1 MDRRHRRRFGELLSL
16 ALALSVGA
24 VLAAPATSQAQW
36 ENMRR
41 PAGELERL
49 LQEVPF
55 EIQASRGARAPQDRT
70 RQLTLSFDEG
80 SPVLVK
86 MIPAPRGGEDFNNR
100 PHYEAAAYEIQKLF
114 LDPEEYVVPPTVCR
128 CLPVWLYWEL
138 EEDAEETFEGTSCK
152 LVMLQ
157 TWLWGV
163 TDENVFDR
171 DRFERDTLYA
181 RHFANTNVLTYLINH
196 KDANVGNVLVAQD
209 SALGRVYAVDN
220 GVAFSSQ
227 RSNRGAEWRRL
238 RVDRIPLST
247 VERLRGVE
255 LEELTER
262 LAVLVQYEQ
271 RDGQIALVE
280 PSAPFDA
287 GDGIRVED
295 GTIQLGLT
303 RDEIEDVHER
313 IRDLLERVDDGDL
326 ETFGATTRRDEGE

>member
-1 MDRRHRRRFGELLSL
+1 MESRRRLRFGVLISVTL
-16 ALALSVGA
+16 ALAVAA
-24 VLAAPATSQAQW
+24 VLAVPATSQAQW

-41 PAGELERL
+41 PAGEIERL

-55 EIQASRGARAPQDRT
+55 EIQASRGARAPEDRT
-70 RQLTLSFDEG
+70 RQLTLSFDGG

-100 PHYEAAAYEIQKLF
+100 PHYEAAAYELQKLF

-128 CLPVWLYWEL
+128 CMPVWLYRQL
-138 EEDAEETFEGTSCK
+138 EEDAEATFEGTTCR
-152 LVMLQ
+152 LVTLQ
-157 TWLWGV
+157 SWLWGV

-181 RHFANTNVLTYLINH
+181 RHFANTNVLTYLIEH
-196 KDANVGNVLVAQD
+196 KDGNVGNVLVAQD

-220 GVAFSSQ
+220 GVSFES
-227 RSNRGAEWRRL
+227 RESNRGTEWRQL

-255 LEELTER
+255 LGDLTER

-280 PSAPFDA
+280 PGAPLDA
-287 GDGIRVED
+287 EDGVRVED

-313 IRDLLERVDDGDL
+313 IRDLLERVDEGDL
-326 ETFGATTRRDEGE
+326 ETFGATVPRDAGR

>member
-1 MDRRHRRRFGELLSL
+1 MEVRRRRRFGVLLPV
-16 ALALSVGA
+16 ALAVA
-24 VLAAPATSQAQW
+24 VVLAVPMSSQAQW

-41 PAGELERL
+41 PAGEIERL

-100 PHYEAAAYEIQKLF
+100 PHYEAAAYELQKLF

-128 CLPVWLYWEL
+128 CLPVWLYRQL
-138 EEDAEETFEGTSCK
+138 DEDAEATFEGTSCR
-152 LVMLQ
+152 LVTLQ
-157 TWLWGV
+157 SWLWGV

-181 RHFANTNVLTYLINH
+181 RHFANTNVLTYLIEH
-196 KDANVGNVLVAQD
+196 KDSNVGNVLVAQD

-220 GVAFSSQ
+220 GVSFES
-227 RSNRGAEWRRL
+227 RESNRGTEWRQL

-247 VERLRGVE
+247 AERLRGVE
-255 LEELTER
+255 LEDLTER

-271 RDGQIALVE
+271 RDGQISLVE
-280 PSAPFDA
+280 PGMPLDA
-287 GDGIRVED
+287 EDGVRFEE

-303 RDEIEDVHER
+303 QDEIEDVHER
-313 IRDLLERVDDGDL
+313 IRDLLERVDEGDV
-326 ETFGATTRRDEGE
+326 ETFGATVSRDAGR

>member
-1 MDRRHRRRFGELLSL
+1 MHHRHRRRLGSLPSVTL
-16 ALALSVGA
+16 ALAVAA

-70 RQLTLSFDEG
+70 RQLTLSFGEG
-80 SPVLVK
+80 SPILVK

-128 CLPVWLYWEL
+128 CLPVWFYRDLD
-138 EEDAEETFEGTSCK
+138 EDADPTFDESVCV
-152 LVMLQ
+152 LVTLQ
-157 TWLWGV
+157 SWLWGV

-181 RHFANTNVLTYLINH
+181 RHFANTNVLTYLIEH
-196 KDANVGNVLVAQD
+196 KDANVGNLLVAED
-209 SALGRVYAVDN
+209 STLGRVYAVDN
-220 GVAFSSQ
+220 GVSFESQ
-227 RSNRGAEWRRL
+227 ESNRGSEWRRL

-247 VERLRGVE
+247 VERLREVE
-255 LEELTER
+255 LEDLTDR
-262 LAVLVQYEQ
+262 LAVLVQYEE
-271 RDGQIALVE
+271 REGQLALVE
-280 PSAPFDA
+280 PGAPLDA
-287 GDGIRVED
+287 NDRVRVED
-295 GTIQLGLT
+295 GVIQLGLT
-303 RDEIEDVHER
+303 RGEIEGVHAR
-313 IRDLLERVDDGDL
+313 IRDLLERVDEGDL
-326 ETFGATTRRDEGE
+326 ETFGAPVRRDEGE